1 MPGKGAN
8 AFDLIVVGAGING
21 AGIARDAAGRGLR
34 VLVIEKDDIAAATSQ
49 WSTKLI
55 HGGLRYLEYYEF
67 RLVRES
73 LSEREVVLRQAPH
86 LVHPLQFVL
95 PHWPHLRPAWMIRAG
110 LFIRPSVAAHDAP
123 GSFGVDLRTSKWGAG
138 LKPSF
143 ERGFVYADA
152 QVDDARLVLAN
163 AMSARE
169 HGADIRVHTK
179 LLGARRENG
188 LWRATLEV
196 PGGVRSEVN
205 GKVIVKAGG
214 PWVKAIRDTLGTT
227 PSPDNV
233 RHVKGSHI
241 VVPRV
246 HAERHAYI
254 LQNRDNRIVFVI
266 PFDERYSLIGTT
278 DIAVAEY
285 EHPEISG
292 DETRY
297 LLELANTYLA
307 TPLTAKDVVW
317 AFSGVRPLFDDGQS
331 DPSAITRDYV
341 LKLDDGG
348 APLLSVYG
356 GKIPPTASWP
366 SRLAELKPFLPS
378 MQSATPRPRSPAA
391 ISRTVASTP
400 VAEMQ
405 HRYQGPPN
413 EIVRAVAP
421 PPRLPATAVLD
432 NAKNRG
438 IWCGLRQRAH
448 GAGGRRMLCA
458 SGRRQRTRVRAQQV
472 RHRDARAGA
481 RARRGLR
488 GANSAC
494 GRSASATTS
503 MRPLATMPRGT
514 AAPRGLGP
522 ITSLTTWA
530 PHRRNTRPS
539 TGWPRP
545 ASS

>member
-21 AGIARDAAGRGLR
+21 AGVARDAAGRGLR
-34 VLVIEKDDIAAATSQ
+34 VLVVEKDDIAAATSQ

-95 PHWPHLRPAWMIRAG
+95 PHEPHLRPAWMIRAG
-110 LFIRPSVAAHDAP
+110 LFMYDHLSQRTTLP
-123 GSFGVDLRTSKWGAG
+123 GSFGVDLRASQWGAG

-179 LLGARRENG
+179 LVGARRENG
-188 LWRATLEV
+188 LWRAMLEA
-196 PGGVRSEVN
+196 PGGVRSEVE
-205 GKVIVKAGG
+205 GKVIANAGG
-214 PWVKAIRDTLGTT
+214 PWVKAIRDTLATT

-278 DIAVAEY
+278 DTAVAEY

-307 TPLTAKDVVW
+307 TPLTPKDVVW
-317 AFSGVRPLFDDGQS
+317 AFSGVRPLYDDGQS

-348 APLLSVYG
+348 APLLSIYG
-356 GKIPPTASWP
+356 GKITTYRKLAEHV
-366 SRLAELKPFLPS
+366 LAELKPFLPS
-378 MQSATPRPRSPAA
+378 MQPAWTHA
-391 ISRTVASTP
+391 AALP
-400 VAEMQ
+400 GGDLPEGGLDAWVAEMQ
-405 HRYQGPPN
+405 HRYRGLPN
-413 EIVRAVAP
+413 DVVRGVA
-421 PPRLPATAVLD
+421 RRHGSLAITVLD
-432 NAKNRG
+432 NAKTSRDLGADFGNGLTAREVDYMLRAEWAQTADDVLWRRSKCG
-438 IWCGLRQRAH
+438 IG
-448 GAGGRRMLCA
+448 M
-458 SGRRQRTRVRAQQV
+458 T
-472 RHRDARAGA
+472 DAA
-481 RARRGLR
+481 RARV
-488 GANSAC
+488 
-494 GRSASATTS
+494 
-503 MRPLATMPRGT
+503 
-514 AAPRGLGP
+514 AAYV
-522 ITSLTTWA
+522 A
-530 PHRRNTRPS
+530 QAV
-539 TGWPRP
+539 P
-545 ASS
+545 AAA